1 MTRSENTSKKTR
13 SSRVAE
19 PASVADRHSP
29 ASIPPVIEA
38 EIVEPIEIPK
48 ERSRRPV
55 PLQRAEEIK
64 PPCPSCG
71 TPRESDSRFCI
82 SCGAPLETPDDDD
95 DTPVKKLAMPDH
107 QFRCQTCG
115 SEVSTSL
122 DQVSYRCPFCD
133 STYVLELPNH
143 SATDHAPEFII
154 GFAISPEKAADLFR
168 KWLRQNSW
176 FRPGDLSAKALL
188 DKQRGVYL
196 PFWHFSM
203 GAESRW
209 SAQIGEY
216 WYRTETYTVRNSK
229 GQTEVRT
236 RQVRETEWWPLS
248 GEHHQYYY
256 GYLVPAG
263 RSLSEEEA
271 RGIQPFQL
279 ASLVRYRPHYLAG
292 WMCENECVKRDDAE
306 QACRAEFLRRE
317 QQAISH
323 FLPGD
328 TQANLGVDTYLTT
341 HDSDLVLLPIHILS
355 YRYGENV
362 FRFIVNGQTGKI
374 LGQKPISKRRVAA
387 AIVVGLVLI
396 VAVVIAV
403 KWLAR

>member
-1 MTRSENTSKKTR
+1 MTRSENPSKQTR
-13 SSRVAE
+13 PSRVAK
-19 PASVADRHSP
+19 PTSVAGRHSSD
-29 ASIPPVIEA
+29 SIPPVIEA
-38 EIVEPIEIPK
+38 EIVEPIKIPK
-48 ERSRRPV
+48 ERNRNPV
-55 PLQRAEEIK
+55 PLQRPEEVK

-71 TPRESDSRFCI
+71 TPRQSDSRFCI
-82 SCGAPLETPDDDD
+82 SCGAPLETPDDEES
-95 DTPVKKLAMPDH
+95 PVKKLAMPDH

-133 STYVLELPNH
+133 STYVLELPNK

-154 GFAISPEKAADLFR
+154 GFAISSEKAADLFR

-176 FRPGDLSAKALL
+176 FRPGDLSARALL

-209 SAQIGEY
+209 QAQIGEY

-229 GQTEVRT
+229 GETEVRT

-263 RSLSEEEA
+263 RSLSEQEA

-292 WMCENECVKRDDAE
+292 WMCENESVLKDDARR
-306 QACRAEFLRRE
+306 ACESEFFRRE
-317 QQAISH
+317 QQAIAH

-328 TQANLGVDTYLTT
+328 TQSGLSVDTNLTT

-355 YRYGENV
+355 YRYGDNV
-362 FRFIVNGQTGKI
+362 FRFIVNGQTGKV

-387 AIVVGLVLI
+387 AIVVALVLI
-396 VAVVIAV
+396 TALVIAV